1 MNYVLPKV
9 LHSLTSFYIP
19 TYSLSIKF
27 YARFSPL
34 AICRV
39 NEYCKGRE
47 KCFLS
52 LREREKSAIKLGL
65 LASGR
70 GAYILGAAIHMSNRY
85 KHFI

>member
-27 YARFSPL
+27 YSRFNPL
-34 AICRV
+34 ATCGV
-39 NEYCKGRE
+39 NDYCKRRE
-47 KCFLS
+47 KFLFF
-52 LREREKSAIKLGL
+52 LREKAATKLGM

-70 GAYILGAAIHMSNRY
+70 GAYLLGAASHMSNRY
-85 KHFI
+85 KHFIQ